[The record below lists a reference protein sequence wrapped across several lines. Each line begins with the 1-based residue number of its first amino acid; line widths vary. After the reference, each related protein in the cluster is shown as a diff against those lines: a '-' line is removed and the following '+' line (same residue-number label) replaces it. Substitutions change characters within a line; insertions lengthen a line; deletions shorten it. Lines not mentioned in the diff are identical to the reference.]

1 MATQQRQSTSKTKNS
16 RKPRGIFSLLIIG
29 IIVVIAGY
37 LIVRFVP
44 EKPVDYEAIEEHFKY
59 GSIGSEPVNGL
70 PYWVWK
76 VLPEMFPEK
85 FPGKGG
91 YASFGFIYEEGRDL
105 PIGVSQR
112 RVTGIDRVWLNCA
125 VCHTGTLRKTK
136 DSEARI
142 ISGMP
147 ANDFRLYLFIQFLRE
162 MALDNRFTSKNVMAK
177 IEEMGGNLDPIEK
190 VAYRYFIVDRVRAAL
205 FELGQQLNFLDR
217 QYPWG
222 PGRVDTFNPYK
233 AIQFNFPMDKL
244 PEEELIGPADYPS
257 IWNQRPRE
265 GMYLHW
271 DGNNPSVQERNKSAA
286 LGAGVTPVTI
296 DLERLKR
303 IEDWL
308 WDFKPPAYPEPI
320 DPAKAAE
327 GKQLYTQYCA
337 QCHGMQEG
345 GQYLFDTGQFS
356 RLGEVESITDI
367 GTDPGRLNSYTELLS
382 VNQNTLYVGYPWRF
396 KNFRKTNGYA
406 NMPLDGLWL
415 RAPYLHNGSVPTL
428 RDLLEPVENR
438 PKVFYRGYNVYD
450 WKKVGFISDIAKE
463 DGHEFFKFVTQ
474 VEGNSNAGHEGEAY
488 GTFLSGMQKEAIVEY
503 MKTF

>member
-1 MATQQRQSTSKTKNS
+1 MNKAKN
-16 RKPRGIFSLLIIG
+16 PRNPRRMFSLLIIG
-29 IIVVIAGY
+29 IVVVAAGY
-37 LIVRFVP
+37 LIARFVP
-44 EKPVDYEAIEEHFKY
+44 ERPVDYEAIEDHFKY

-70 PYWVWK
+70 PYWIWK

-85 FPGKGG
+85 LPGKGG
-91 YASFGFIYEEGRDL
+91 YASFGFIYEQGRDL

-112 RVTGIDRVWLNCA
+112 RVTGIERVWLNCA
-125 VCHTGTLRKTK
+125 VCHTSTLRETK
-136 DSEARI
+136 GAEPQVI
-142 ISGMP
+142 LGMP

-162 MALDNRFTSKNVMAK
+162 VALDNRLTSENVMAK

-190 VAYRYFIVDRVRAAL
+190 VAYRYFVVDRVRAAL
-205 FELGQQLNFLDR
+205 FELRQQLNFLDR
-217 QYPWG
+217 QHPWG

-233 AIQFNFPMDKL
+233 AIQFNFPMDTL
-244 PEEELIGPADYPS
+244 PAEELIGPADYPS
-257 IWNQRPRE
+257 IWDQRPRE

-296 DLERLKR
+296 DLERIGR

-308 WDFKPPAYPEPI
+308 WDFKPLAYPKEI
-320 DPAKAAE
+320 TSAKAAE
-327 GKQLYTQYCA
+327 GKQLYGQYCA

-345 GQYLFDTGQFS
+345 DQYLFDTGRFS
-356 RLGEVESITDI
+356 RLGKVEPITAI

-396 KNFRKTNGYA
+396 KHFRKTHGYA

-428 RDLLEPVENR
+428 RDLLEPAENR

-450 WKKVGFISDIAKE
+450 WEKVGFISDVAEE
-463 DGHEFFKFVTQ
+463 DGHEFFKFDTQ
-474 VEGNSNAGHEGEAY
+474 VRGNSNAGHEGEAY
-488 GTFLSGMQKEAIVEY
+488 GTSLSGAQKDAMVEY